1 MTVPNAHANESPDVR
16 QVVDFLKQLQ
26 SHCCDQFQAF
36 NPEQPFRE
44 ERWTHGSGG
53 GGITRI
59 IENGQV
65 FEKGGVNFSHIKGRS
80 LPEAASAS
88 RPHIAGKPFE
98 ACGVSVVMHPL
109 NPFVPTAHM
118 NVRFFIADPESSNP
132 IWWFGGGYDLTPYY
146 GFAED
151 CKHWHQTAKA
161 ACDKFDAGLYDKFK
175 AQCDQYFF
183 IKHRNECR
191 GIGGLFFDDFSE
203 LGFAESFSLMQ
214 GVGNSFIDAYLPI
227 VERRKQMLYNDDNRR
242 YQCYRRGRYVE
253 FNLIYD
259 RGTIFGLQ
267 SDGRTESILMSMPPA
282 VEWHYNWQPQ
292 PGSEEEKLIDYYLKP
307 RDWAR
312 E

>member
-1 MTVPNAHANESPDVR
+1 MTAANGHPEVN
-16 QVVDFLKQLQ
+16 QVIAFLKQLQ
-26 SHCCDQFQAF
+26 SQCCERLQEF
-36 NPEQPFRE
+36 NPEVPFAE
-44 ERWTHGSGG
+44 ERWAYETGG

-65 FEKGGVNFSHIKGRS
+65 FEKGGVNFSHIKGSS
-80 LPEAASAS
+80 LPEAASVS
-88 RPHIAGKPFE
+88 REHIAGKPFE
-98 ACGVSVVMHPL
+98 ATGVSVVMHPL

-118 NVRFFIADPESSNP
+118 NVRFFIADPTARNP
-132 IWWFGGGYDLTPYY
+132 VWWFGGGYDLTPYY

-161 ACDKFDAGLYDKFK
+161 ACDKFDPDLYDKFK
-175 AQCDQYFF
+175 AQCDRYFF
-183 IKHRNECR
+183 IKHRNEPR
-191 GIGGLFFDDFSE
+191 GIGGLFFDDFSAP
-203 LGFAESFSLMQ
+203 GFAESFALMQ
-214 GVGNSFIDAYLPI
+214 SVGNSFIDAYLPI
-227 VERRKQMLYNDDNRR
+227 VERRRHIQYNDANRR

-267 SDGRTESILMSMPPA
+267 SAGRTESILMSMPPA

-292 PGSEEEKLIDYYLKP
+292 PGSEEEKLLRYYLVP

-312 E
+312 